1 MTPLR
6 HSESCLRTDRGH
18 RCRDVSEDKKAW
30 ADFRLCRP
38 CRAGGRGNGRKAKSE
53 VCYWPTLERA

>member
-6 HSESCLRTDRGH
+6 HSESCLRTDRSH
-18 RCRDVSEDKKAW
+18 RCGYVSNDKKAW
-30 ADFRLCRP
+30 AEFRLCRP

-53 VCYWPTLERA
+53 VC

>member
-6 HSESCLRTDRGH
+6 QSESCLRTDRGY
-18 RCRDVSEDKKAW
+18 RGRGVSADKKAW
-30 ADFRLCRP
+30 AEFRLCRP

-53 VCYWPTLERA
+53 VC

>member
-6 HSESCLRTDRGH
+6 QSESCLRTDRGH
-18 RCRDVSEDKKAW
+18 RCRGVSDDKKAW
-30 ADFRLCRP
+30 AEVRLCRP

-53 VCYWPTLERA
+53 VC